1 MGGGHHTPRD
11 YLKIH
16 VSTDTGPITPWHGS
30 GCCQCR
36 GAGQGGGRK
45 RRLRAPVLTACC
57 ISLSGSSACF
67 PSRQSGWDGG
77 GGQGYSIHVS
87 SVSPR
92 GSEALLSQTKLS
104 TPPHPPQGPPRRDSV
119 SRLETTVSRISPED
133 LRAGCQSDLGSA
145 IVH

>member
-1 MGGGHHTPRD
+1 MKTKSPC
-11 YLKIH
+11 L
-16 VSTDTGPITPWHGS
+16 
-30 GCCQCR
+30 
-36 GAGQGGGRK
+36 A
-45 RRLRAPVLTACC
+45 
-57 ISLSGSSACF
+57 SLLYFSVWKFGLHSIQAVGV
-67 PSRQSGWDGG
+67 GW

-119 SRLETTVSRISPED
+119 SRLETTVSRIFPED

>member
-1 MGGGHHTPRD
+1 M
-11 YLKIH
+11 
-16 VSTDTGPITPWHGS
+16 
-30 GCCQCR
+30 
-36 GAGQGGGRK
+36 
-45 RRLRAPVLTACC
+45 
-57 ISLSGSSACF
+57 
-67 PSRQSGWDGG
+67 
-77 GGQGYSIHVS
+77 GGQGYSIHGS